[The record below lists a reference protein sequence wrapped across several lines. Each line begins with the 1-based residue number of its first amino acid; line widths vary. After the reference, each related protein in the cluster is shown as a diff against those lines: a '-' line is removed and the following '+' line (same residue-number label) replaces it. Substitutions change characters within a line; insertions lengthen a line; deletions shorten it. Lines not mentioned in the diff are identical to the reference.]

1 MDTLH
6 DMMYYLRSDVSIEMK
21 LKLIQ
26 GLYNNADIDEDK
38 DTLEYLR
45 QTIAELKGELRIN
58 RVVF

>member
-26 GLYNNADIDEDK
+26 SMYNNADIDEDK

-58 RVVF
+58 RAVF